1 MPDNHRLQEHTLA
14 KLDPGELMLQR
25 AYHWEKTRANEIFLT
40 QPMGAGVVRDFTW
53 AQTMD
58 EARRVAAWLKAQG
71 WEPGTRVAIMSKN
84 TAWWFMSDLA
94 IWMAGYVSVPIYPNL
109 VAETVRQIMG
119 HSECKLCI
127 VGKLDDWKAMQ
138 PGIPAGLPCITTP
151 LCEGKGKGFTAWDD
165 IIRKTEPMKDSPTFT
180 EDTMATIIYT
190 SGTTG
195 MPKGAVHGFG
205 SFSHTAKALQSVLN
219 STTEDRALSYLPLAH
234 VAERC
239 LVEGASIY
247 SGSRVY
253 FAESLDTFLADLQRA
268 RPTFFFSVPRLW
280 VKFQQGVFAKMP
292 AKKLD
297 RLMRIPILGGIVKKK
312 ILKQLGLD
320 SVRFAGT
327 GAAPLPPEVM
337 TWYRNLGLELLE
349 GYGMTEQFAY
359 ATSSMPGKSRI
370 GYVGSAT
377 ACTEVKLSDTGEVLT
392 RGPAHMSCYYK
403 EPEKTRETMTEDG
416 WLRTGDLGEFDNEGR
431 LKIVGRAKEQFKSS
445 KRLSPLDTAW
455 LFTES
460 RATPNHV
467 GGLLRV
473 QAPPDAPR
481 DCMRALMADFRSHRN
496 FTAPW
501 NQRLKLAFNLN
512 PVPAWIE
519 DEDIDLEYHVRHAA
533 LPWPGGERE
542 LGELVGRLQS
552 TPLDLSRPPWECTI
566 IEGLDGGRFALF
578 IKMHHSLIDGV
589 SGMKM
594 LQRAMSTDAA
604 KSLTLPPFWAS
615 GLPARGA
622 RARAEKPAPTVANAT
637 ASAVQA

>member
-1 MPDNHRLQEHTLA
+1 LA
-14 KLDPGELMLQR
+14 TLDPSELMLQR
-25 AYHWEKTRANEIFLT
+25 AYHWEKARANEVFLT
-40 QPMGAGVVRDFTW
+40 QPMGGGVVRDWTW

-71 WEPGTRVAIMSKN
+71 WEPGSRVAIMSKN

-94 IWMAGYVSVPIYPNL
+94 IWMAGYVSVPVYPNL
-109 VAETVRQIMG
+109 VAETVRQILG

-138 PGIPAGLPCITTP
+138 PGIPADMPCISTP
-151 LCEGKGKGFTAWDD
+151 LCEGRGKNFTPWDD
-165 IIRKTEPMKDSPTFT
+165 IVRTTTPMKESPTFA

-205 SFSHTAKALQSVLN
+205 AFSHTAKALAAVLG
-219 STTEDRALSYLPLAH
+219 STSDDRALSYLPLAH

-239 LVEGASIY
+239 LIEGAAIY
-247 SGSRVY
+247 TGCHIF
-253 FAESLDTFLADLQRA
+253 FAESLDTFLVDLQRA

-327 GAAPLPPEVM
+327 GAAPLPPEIM

-377 ACTEVKLSDTGEVLT
+377 GCTEVKLSDIGEVLS
-392 RGPAHMSCYYK
+392 RGPAHMQCYFK
-403 EPEKTRETMTEDG
+403 EPEKTRETMTDDG

-445 KRLSPLDTAW
+445 KGKYVAPSPIESKLSA
-455 LFTES
+455 FTKIE
-460 RATPNHV
+460 A
-467 GGLLRV
+467 
-473 QAPPDAPR
+473 
-481 DCMRALMADFRSHRN
+481 CMV
-496 FTAPW
+496 TGV
-501 NQRLKLAFNLN
+501 AF
-512 PVPAWIE
+512 PQP
-519 DEDIDLEYHVRHAA
+519 
-533 LPWPGGERE
+533 
-542 LGELVGRLQS
+542 
-552 TPLDLSRPPWECTI
+552 
-566 IEGLDGGRFALF
+566 FALAMLPLGRWDALKGREARTEF
-578 IKMHHSLIDGV
+578 TQELSAHLKVVNAQLDPHERLDFVAVVPEQWSVESGFVTPTLKIKRNVVEKHYEGHFE
-589 SGMKM
+589 KW
-594 LQRAMSTDAA
+594 A
-604 KSLTLPPFWAS
+604 KVRKDVVWHEA
-615 GLPARGA
+615 
-622 RARAEKPAPTVANAT
+622 
-637 ASAVQA
+637 